1 MDRGQGRDVWPFT
14 VRSETTTDT
23 EQREVKLMP
32 VVIFR
37 LFHDSQAEEIGYQLG
52 VNELLHFS
60 FFRFPP
66 QQRDPWCSAAF

>member
-1 MDRGQGRDVWPFT
+1 MDRGQGRDVWPFM

-37 LFHDSQAEEIGYQLG
+37 LFHDSQAEEIGYQSYCIFL
-52 VNELLHFS
+52 FY
-60 FFRFPP
+60 RFPP
-66 QQRDPWCSAAF
+66 